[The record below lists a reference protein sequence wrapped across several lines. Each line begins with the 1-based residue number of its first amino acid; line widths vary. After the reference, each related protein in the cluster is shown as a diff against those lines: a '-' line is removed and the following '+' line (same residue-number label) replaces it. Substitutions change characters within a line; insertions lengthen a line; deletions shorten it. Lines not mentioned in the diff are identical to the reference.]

1 MQAIEAATFGAPDVL
16 RLKDLAEPVA
26 GPGQLLIA
34 VSASD
39 VLFVDTIIRSGRGT
53 GFFPIRPPYVPG
65 NGVGGTVLSVGEDV
79 EATWPGQRVVAHTG
93 GAGGTGGYAQ
103 LVTVDLHNT
112 VAVPDGVALRDA
124 TAVLHDGTTA
134 LRILERV
141 GVPSGDWA
149 LILGAAGGMG
159 ILLVQ
164 LLVARGG
171 RVIGAAGGQAKQ
183 EVVAA
188 SGAKAATDYSQPDW
202 PDAVLRTTGGVRP
215 TAVFDGV
222 GGNIGSQA
230 FELLADGGQF
240 SAHGSS
246 SGTFAPID
254 ADQAGRRRVTVTT
267 IFDLQYRS
275 EDRSRL
281 MRAALDELHDG
292 AIAPVVG
299 QMFPL
304 ADACRAHH
312 AIETRKTVGKT
323 LLLSGQ

>member
-1 MQAIEAATFGAPDVL
+1 
-16 RLKDLAEPVA
+16 
-26 GPGQLLIA
+26 
-34 VSASD
+34 
-39 VLFVDTIIRSGRGT
+39 
-53 GFFPIRPPYVPG
+53 
-65 NGVGGTVLSVGEDV
+65 
-79 EATWPGQRVVAHTG
+79 
-93 GAGGTGGYAQ
+93 
-103 LVTVDLHNT
+103 
-112 VAVPDGVALRDA
+112 
-124 TAVLHDGTTA
+124 
-134 LRILERV
+134 
-141 GVPSGDWA
+141 
-149 LILGAAGGMG
+149 
-159 ILLVQ
+159 
-164 LLVARGG
+164 
-171 RVIGAAGGQAKQ
+171 
-183 EVVAA
+183 
-188 SGAKAATDYSQPDW
+188 
-202 PDAVLRTTGGVRP
+202 
-215 TAVFDGV
+215 VFDGV

-275 EDRSRL
+275 DDRSRF

-312 AIETRKTVGKT
+312 AIEIRKTVGKT

>member
-1 MQAIEAATFGAPDVL
+1 
-16 RLKDLAEPVA
+16 
-26 GPGQLLIA
+26 
-34 VSASD
+34 
-39 VLFVDTIIRSGRGT
+39 
-53 GFFPIRPPYVPG
+53 
-65 NGVGGTVLSVGEDV
+65 
-79 EATWPGQRVVAHTG
+79 
-93 GAGGTGGYAQ
+93 
-103 LVTVDLHNT
+103 
-112 VAVPDGVALRDA
+112 
-124 TAVLHDGTTA
+124 
-134 LRILERV
+134 
-141 GVPSGDWA
+141 
-149 LILGAAGGMG
+149 MG

-164 LLVARGG
+164 LLAARGG

-183 EVVAA
+183 EVVAT
-188 SGAKAATDYSQPDW
+188 SGAKAAIDYSQPDW

-240 SAHGSS
+240 SAHGSA

-267 IFDLQYRS
+267 IFDLQHRS

-304 ADACRAHH
+304 ADACGAHY